1 LLRPGSG
8 FHHNTVRRGDG
19 SFRPKWQKPLESHP
33 DRFTIGSDIAPDRP
47 DDFPKKIAQSRKLLA
62 SLTQEMAARIAFQNA
77 WRLLTRQ
84 AWTT

>member
-8 FHHNTVRRGDG
+8 FHHNTAQRGDG
-19 SFRPKWQKPLESHP
+19 SLRPEWQKLLESHP

-47 DDFPKKIAQSRKLLA
+47 DDFPKKMAQSRKLLA
-62 SLTQEMAARIAFQNA
+62 SLIQETAVRIAFQNA